1 MATAKTAGALKENRP
16 ETLVSFIERRIETA
30 IAEGEY
36 PGGARLS
43 PAVLSKEFAVSHIP
57 VREALSS
64 LAAKGFIDYRQ
75 ARGFFTRD
83 LNVDELDD
91 IYTWRTVLETEAFRL
106 AMPKIT
112 EDDISEMRD
121 IVEEESHKLSA
132 SDRLEYLELNRRF
145 HFVAFNR
152 VESPVLL
159 HLLNYLW
166 DITKPYT
173 AAELVESTQG
183 HEDHLRQLALFEA
196 RDIDGMIA
204 AMDAHR
210 GFRRNMQRDREARLR
225 EPEPEKPAPA
235 KKARARKPAARKS
248 TAGK

>member
-1 MATAKTAGALKENRP
+1 MATPKTAGAAKENRP
-16 ETLVSFIERRIETA
+16 ETLVSFIERRIERA

-36 PGGARLS
+36 PSGTRLS
-43 PAVLSKEFAVSHIP
+43 PSALAKEFQVSHIP

-83 LNVDELDD
+83 LSFDELDD
-91 IYTWRTVLETEAFRL
+91 IYTWRTVLETEALRL

-112 EDDISEMRD
+112 EDDLAEMRG
-121 IVEEESHKLSA
+121 ILEEESHKLSA
-132 SDRLEYLELNRRF
+132 ADRLEYLELNRRF

-152 VESPVLL
+152 VGSPVLL
-159 HLLNYLW
+159 HLLGYLW

-173 AAELVESTQG
+173 AADLIESTRG
-183 HEDHLRQLALFEA
+183 HADHLHQYELFEA
-196 RDIDGMIA
+196 RDIDGMIT

-210 GFRRNMQRDREARLR
+210 GFRRNMHRDREARMNQ
-225 EPEPEKPAPA
+225 PVPEK
-235 KKARARKPAARKS
+235 KTRARKATSRKS
-248 TAGK
+248 PTRK

>member
-1 MATAKTAGALKENRP
+1 MATAKTAGAAKDNRP

-36 PGGARLS
+36 GSGARLS
-43 PAVLSKEFAVSHIP
+43 PSALAKEFEVSHIP

-83 LNVDELDD
+83 LSFDELDD
-91 IYTWRTVLETEAFRL
+91 IYTWRTVLETEALRL

-112 EDDISEMRD
+112 EDDIAEMRG
-121 IVEEESHKLSA
+121 ILEEESHKLSA
-132 SDRLEYLELNRRF
+132 ADRLEYLELNRRF

-152 VESPVLL
+152 VGSPVLL
-159 HLLNYLW
+159 HLLGYLW

-173 AAELVESTQG
+173 AAELIESTQG
-183 HEDHLRQLALFEA
+183 HEDHLRQLELFEA

-210 GFRRNMQRDREARLR
+210 GYRRNMQRDREARMD
-225 EPEPEKPAPA
+225 EPAPA